1 MSLDKREPIDYEAL
15 ADLRY
20 EIRRFLNFSDQA
32 AARAGIEPHQHQ
44 ALLAIKGLSTG
55 RNVTIGV
62 LAERLQIRHHSAVE
76 LVNRLEAKDLVCRLR
91 SRVDRREV
99 LLCLTG
105 RGERLLKKL
114 TLPHRA
120 ELRSAGPMLL
130 RALSASIAHA
140 SPDRTDKGASSRT
153 SIRKLAKTR
162 PGKNKSTTRG

>member
-1 MSLDKREPIDYEAL
+1 MSLDKRGPIDYKAL

-44 ALLAIKGLSTG
+44 ALLAIKGHTSDQS
-55 RNVTIGV
+55 VTVGM

-76 LVNRLEAKDLVCRLR
+76 LVNRLEAKDLVCRVR

-99 LLCLTG
+99 WLCLTG

-120 ELRSAGPMLL
+120 ELRSAGPTLL
-130 RALSASIAHA
+130 RALSASIAH
-140 SPDRTDKGASSRT
+140 PPRHRTHKRARSRT
-153 SIRKLAKTR
+153 LIRKTTKTR
-162 PGKNKSTTRG
+162 PRKKKSTPPS